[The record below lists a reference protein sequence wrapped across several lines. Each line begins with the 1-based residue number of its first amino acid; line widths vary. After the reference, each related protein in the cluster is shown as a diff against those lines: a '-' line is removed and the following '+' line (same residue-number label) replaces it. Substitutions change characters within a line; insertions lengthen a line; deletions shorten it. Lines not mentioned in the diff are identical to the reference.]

1 MRAVVQRVRR
11 AAVEVDGR
19 AVAAIGPGILALV
32 GVARGDGPPQAAWM
46 AEKLAHLRLF
56 EGAGVAEAGV
66 GTLDRSVLETGG
78 EALVVSQ
85 FTLLG
90 DARKGRRPDF
100 TAAAPAE
107 AARPLVDA
115 VADRLRALGVPTSAG
130 VFQAHMVVSLENDGP
145 VTLILES
152 PPAPAA

>member
-11 AAVEVDGR
+11 ATVEVDGR
-19 AVAAIGPGILALV
+19 VVAEIGRGLLALV
-32 GVARGDGPPQAAWM
+32 GAARGDGPPQAAWM
-46 AEKLAHLRLF
+46 AEKLARLRMF
-56 EGAGVAEAGV
+56 EDDGGR
-66 GTLDRSVLETGG
+66 LDRSVLDIGG
-78 EALVVSQ
+78 EILVVSQ

-100 TAAAPAE
+100 AAAAPAE

-115 VADRLRALGVPTSAG
+115 VVDELRLLGVQTLTG
-130 VFQAHMVVSLENDGP
+130 VFQAYMVVSLENDGP

-152 PPAPAA
+152 PASPPA